1 MTNNYFH
8 LLRPTTPGQ
17 IYELFL
23 AGKLNDS
30 DFESALAIIEKQ
42 VNILSIILRQC
53 ENWQVEDIVIELE
66 KYKILYYRMNESKT
80 SKVQRQKASECLKL
94 AEKNW
99 KNAALCESADE
110 QLVHLERFLG
120 YARSAGLNPMAYIF
134 KKVKEDI
141 AV

>member
-1 MTNNYFH
+1 MNNIH
-8 LLRPTTPGQ
+8 LMRPTTPGQ

-42 VNILSIILRQC
+42 VYMLSIILRQC
-53 ENWQVEDIVIELE
+53 ENWQVENIVIELE
-66 KYKILYYRMNESKT
+66 KYKILHYRMNESKT
-80 SKVQRQKASECLKL
+80 TKVQGQKASEYLKL
-94 AEKNW
+94 AEKNL

-110 QLVHLERFLG
+110 QWVHFQKFFG

-141 AV
+141 AA